1 MPVVDARLNKF
12 TARLRQ
18 RQGLS
23 ASIAAQPSKYQCDG
37 NDKHDAGG
45 NHQYLEGVIAWNV
58 IVCTLDA
65 LHGHDCTPC
74 QQTPIYFLLR

>member
-12 TARLRQ
+12 MARLRQ
-18 RQGLS
+18 RQGLP

-45 NHQYLEGVIAWNV
+45 NHQNLKGIIAWNV
-58 IVCTLDA
+58 VVCTLDA